1 MDETANGKMTAN
13 VNENADLDQSYYK
26 NSFNE
31 KDSSSLS
38 VGDTPVD
45 RKSDDSL
52 NLGQIIKETGDF
64 GRFQVLSFAY
74 TSIVL
79 VTLTWSMLTMA
90 FTATIPDW
98 SCVIGGN
105 TSEPKV
111 CDVNGSTCD
120 AISFSDGMST
130 AVSQWTL
137 VCDNKWISQSITTI
151 QMTGLLVG
159 GLVWGHI
166 SDGIGRKPTFFF
178 NLALLGVFNLISVF
192 SVNWE
197 MFAAMRFVIGF
208 GCTGFM
214 ASSLTFEFIRN
225 KWRVYLFLVPSWA
238 FWASMMAVFCWRVP
252 DWRYI
257 HVVVAAVTLPG
268 LLGWFFLPES
278 FRWLVSHG
286 RVEEAENSIKY
297 VAKINGKPPP
307 DLDKLKAV
315 IEKEQLAAKETKA
328 LQVYT
333 VLDLFRTSKI
343 RKTTILFSLI
353 WLFSAYSYYGIAF
366 GVQELSGSLYLNMFL
381 VSIVDVPGNIL
392 VVIFNTCG
400 GRKWTCVGFYLL
412 GGIFAV
418 VVGVFQYINFSIS
431 GSMLNSLALAAKLCV
446 SAAWEIN
453 TLWSNESFPTVVRMI
468 GGGFVSSISRV
479 GSMVAPQIITLSVDR
494 PGLLYLISGIVCVL
508 SSAMCAFL
516 EETKNKDLSDMLPQ
530 KTKRLPNDGFYGE
543 KTIQVETVKH

>member
-1 MDETANGKMTAN
+1 MTDN
-13 VNENADLDQSYYK
+13 KNEKAELEQSYFDTST
-26 NSFNE
+26 NDQTNNIQCE
-31 KDSSSLS
+31 KHEHIQI
-38 VGDTPVD
+38 TEET
-45 RKSDDSL
+45 SDDSL

-64 GRFQVLSFAY
+64 GRFQALSFAY
-74 TSIVL
+74 TSIVI

-98 SCVIGGN
+98 NCVITDGSGN
-105 TSEPKV
+105 FTSESKQ
-111 CDVNGSTCD
+111 CSVNGSGCD
-120 AISFSDGMST
+120 AFTFEQDMST

-137 VCDNKWISQSITTI
+137 VCDKKWVSQTITTI

-159 GLVWGHI
+159 GLLWGHI

-178 NLALLGVFNLISVF
+178 NLALLGVCNLVSVF

-214 ASSLTFEFIRN
+214 SASLTFEFIRN

-252 DWRYI
+252 DWRFI
-257 HVVVAAVTLPG
+257 HVAVACVTLPG
-268 LLGWFFLPES
+268 LLGWFLLPES

-286 RVEEAENSIKY
+286 RLEEAENSIKY

-307 DLDKLKAV
+307 DLTKLRAV
-315 IEKEQLAAKETKA
+315 IEKEQQLAKETKA

-333 VLDLFRTSKI
+333 VLDLFKTSKI
-343 RKTTILFSLI
+343 RKTTILFALI
-353 WLFSAYSYYGIAF
+353 WLFSSYSYYGIAF

-381 VSIVDVPGNIL
+381 VSIVDIPGNIL

-400 GRKWTCVGFYLL
+400 GRKWTCVGFYLV

-431 GSMLNSLALAAKLCV
+431 GSALNSLALAAKLCV

-453 TLWSNESFPTVVRMI
+453 TLWSSESFPTVVRNI
-468 GGGFVSSISRV
+468 GGGFISSVSRI
-479 GSMVAPQIITLSVDR
+479 GSMVAPQIISLSVDR
-494 PGLLYLISGIVCVL
+494 PGLLYLVCGVVCVL

-530 KTKRLPNDGFYGE
+530 KTNKVADSSVYIER
-543 KTIQVETVKH
+543 TIQVETVKH